1 MRAMIEIAPS
11 QIYTIRDVAEYF
23 KCSTRKVHRL
33 IATGQLRGFK
43 IGNQRRFKGDEILRF
58 IEQQDNGTDESP
70 VIASAIQP
78 DRLYSAR
85 EVSSLL
91 QIPASEAT
99 ALLRTGRLP
108 GGFRVGMEWRCWGRD
123 LNKLVDEM
131 NEYNEDDEGE
141 GKEPKDEIQPPLL
154 AAEPAPSPAAAKPA
168 SKEGRARHDDA
179 AEPSA

>member
-85 EVSSLL
+85 EVSTLL

-123 LNKLVDEM
+123 LLKLLPAQDGERPAADEEEM
-131 NEYNEDDEGE
+131 
-141 GKEPKDEIQPPLL
+141 
-154 AAEPAPSPAAAKPA
+154 EPAADAVDAETDHDGTVETAA
-168 SKEGRARHDDA
+168 
-179 AEPSA
+179 